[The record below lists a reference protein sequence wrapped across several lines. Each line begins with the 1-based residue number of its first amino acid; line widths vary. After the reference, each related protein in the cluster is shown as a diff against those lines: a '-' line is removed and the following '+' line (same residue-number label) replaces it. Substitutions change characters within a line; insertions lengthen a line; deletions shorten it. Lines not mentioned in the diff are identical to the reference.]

1 MAGDACRV
9 RPLATVCGRLRVWR
23 DAGVFSALLEG
34 LLAEAAREGIRTCRW
49 SASTPPRLVPVT
61 TPPGCASART
71 SWTTSKKP
79 LVNRRKPGKKG
90 RAGGTERKGCATTR
104 PAPTQAP
111 AEGSPARQV
120 PRWTHQQGPS
130 RRGPQMPSAHVR
142 PGRGQSAIHPRAQEG
157 EGSPAHRPPP
167 PRTRPGAVAADKT
180 YSSRSNH
187 AYLRKCNIKTVIP
200 ETKDQTANRKKKGS
214 TGGRPVSHNAD
225 LYKERNTVERLINK
239 VKAWRGVATDETGP
253 AGWQAWAESMLGAP
267 PLPVGCLI
275 RFQCAARPR
284 GSLRR
289 LPRLDGPGSAACAA
303 RGHTGATAAGPGSGP
318 PTARRSPPS
327 SVPSSTGTTEQ
338 GRPGA
343 VRCWRRTRAGS
354 ARRPGGPG
362 SCSRHAA
369 S

>member
-71 SWTTSKKP
+71 SWTTWKKP

-167 PRTRPGAVAADKT
+167 PAPVPARSPPTRPTRPAAT
-180 YSSRSNH
+180 MPTCANATSRLS
-187 AYLRKCNIKTVIP
+187 
-200 ETKDQTANRKKKGS
+200 
-214 TGGRPVSHNAD
+214 
-225 LYKERNTVERLINK
+225 
-239 VKAWRGVATDETGP
+239 
-253 AGWQAWAESMLGAP
+253 
-267 PLPVGCLI
+267 
-275 RFQCAARPR
+275 
-284 GSLRR
+284 SLRR
-289 LPRLDGPGSAACAA
+289 RTRRP
-303 RGHTGATAAGPGSGP
+303 TGRRRAPQAAGPSAIM
-318 PTARRSPPS
+318 PTSTRNGTPS
-327 SVPSSTGTTEQ
+327 S
-338 GRPGA
+338 A
-343 VRCWRRTRAGS
+343 
-354 ARRPGGPG
+354 
-362 SCSRHAA
+362 
-369 S
+369 

>member
-1 MAGDACRV
+1 MRRRV
-9 RPLATVCGRLRVWR
+9 RRRRKLRLKE
-23 DAGVFSALLEG
+23 ALLGRSRGG
-34 LLAEAAREGIRTCRW
+34 L
-49 SASTPPRLVPVT
+49 
-61 TPPGCASART
+61 
-71 SWTTSKKP
+71 TSKVHLAADRKCRP
-79 LVNRRKPGKKG
+79 LTFVLAADSPQFIPVLKKVRVRLPIG
-90 RAGGTERKGCATTR
+90 R
-104 PAPTQAP
+104 
-111 AEGSPARQV
+111 
-120 PRWTHQQGPS
+120 
-130 RRGPQMPSAHVR
+130 
-142 PGRGQSAIHPRAQEG
+142 
-157 EGSPAHRPPP
+157 P